1 MCAERRGGRPV
12 IGGPLPAGVCAA
24 EAFGDVGPAAR
35 VALFPA
41 ERAAVAGVSPERLR
55 EFTTVRGCAR
65 AALAGLGAAPA
76 PLVPGPLGAPGWP
89 PGVVGS
95 MTHCAGYRA
104 AVVARASAYAS
115 VGIDAEPLEPLPAVV
130 AARVVG
136 AAERAWLREDFPPDG
151 PPCDRL
157 VFSAKE
163 AAYKAFSPWL
173 GARFGFQ
180 DFTVRPYPDGTFLA
194 IPPET
199 EISLPVLSKG
209 PLLGRWS
216 ARSGILLTS
225 LLIQQ
230 SKT

>member
-1 MCAERRGGRPV
+1 MIAGL
-12 IGGPLPAGVCAA
+12 LPAGVCAA
-24 EAFGDVGPAAR
+24 EAFGDDGPAGRA
-35 VALFPA
+35 VLFPA

-89 PGVVGS
+89 AGVVGS

-104 AVVARASAYAS
+104 AAVARVSAYAS
-115 VGIDAEPLEPLPAVV
+115 LGIDAEPLEPLPAVV

-136 AAERAWLREDFPPDG
+136 PVERAWLREDFPPG
-151 PPCDRL
+151 GLPCDRL

-173 GARFGFQ
+173 GGRFGFQ

-194 IPPET
+194 IPPESET
-199 EISLPVLSKG
+199 PLPVLPEEG
-209 PLLGRWS
+209 LLGRWS

-225 LLIQQ
+225 LLVQQ
-230 SKT
+230 SEI

>member
-1 MCAERRGGRPV
+1 MIAGL
-12 IGGPLPAGVCAA
+12 LPAGVCAA
-24 EAFGDVGPAAR
+24 EAFGDDGPAGR

-41 ERAAVAGVSPERLR
+41 EREAVAGVSPERLR

-65 AALAGLGAAPA
+65 TALAGLGAAPA
-76 PLVPGPLGAPGWP
+76 PLVPGRLGAPDWP
-89 PGVVGS
+89 AGVVGS

-104 AVVARASAYAS
+104 AAVAHGSAYAS
-115 VGIDAEPLEPLPAVV
+115 LGIDAEPLEPLPAVV
-130 AARVVG
+130 ASRVVG
-136 AAERAWLREDFPPDG
+136 AAERAWLRADFPPG
-151 PPCDRL
+151 ALPCDRL

-180 DFTVRPYPDGTFLA
+180 DFTVRPYPDGTFLV

-199 EISLPVLSKG
+199 EMSLPALPEDGLV
-209 PLLGRWS
+209 GRWS
-216 ARSGILLTS
+216 ERSGILLTS

-230 SKT
+230 REI

>member
-1 MCAERRGGRPV
+1 MIAGL
-12 IGGPLPAGVCAA
+12 LPAGVASA
-24 EAFGDVGPAAR
+24 EAFGDDGPAGR

-65 AALAGLGAAPA
+65 AALAALDVGPA
-76 PLVPGPLGAPGWP
+76 PLVPGPLGAPEWP
-89 PGVVGS
+89 AGVVGS

-104 AVVARASAYAS
+104 AVVARGAAYAS

-136 AAERAWLREDFPPDG
+136 AVERAWLREDFPPG
-151 PPCDRL
+151 GLPCDRL

-173 GARFGFQ
+173 GARFGFR
-180 DFTVRPYPDGTFLA
+180 DFTVRPYPDGTFLV

-199 EISLPVLSKG
+199 DVPLPALPRGGVR
-209 PLLGRWS
+209 GRWS
-216 ARSGILLTS
+216 AGAGILLTG
-225 LLIQQ
+225 LLVQQ
-230 SKT
+230 SEV